1 MKKLISLLLALIM
14 LISLA
19 VPAFAVDEPTEIG
32 PNETNE
38 IRIPNK
44 GNCIINEDC
53 EVKTIMSNDD
63 NSTLTIAK
71 GVTVKVTEALFYK
84 GSINVLGT
92 LIITDT
98 AEALNNGTI
107 NVVGTLS
114 ITGAISVNNS
124 GTINVRGTLII
135 TDTAEALNNGTI
147 NVVGTLSITGATDA
161 ENYGTVR
168 VCGCTGGKLEGTIN
182 NSGFGTV
189 TTYDG
194 HYYVDGKCFACGYEC
209 PHEDLKCNTCGKKLS
224 QKAISSEGGI
234 ASTISEGNVSVI
246 VGIACA
252 AVFGIGGYLLGSKKK
267 KEKA

>member
-1 MKKLISLLLALIM
+1 MKKLISLLLALVM

-44 GNCIINEDC
+44 GNYIINEDC
-53 EVKTIMSNDD
+53 DVKTIMSSDD

-71 GVTVKVTEALFYK
+71 GVTVKVTEYLFNS

-92 LIITDT
+92 LIIAGAAY
-98 AEALNNGTI
+98 AENTGTI

-114 ITGAISVNNS
+114 ITDDAY
-124 GTINVRGTLII
+124 
-135 TDTAEALNNGTI
+135 
-147 NVVGTLSITGATDA
+147 A
-161 ENYGTVR
+161 ENSGTVR
-168 VCGCTGGKLEGTIN
+168 VCGCTGGKLEGTID
-182 NSGFGTV
+182 NSGHGTV

-194 HYYVDGKCFACGYEC
+194 HYYVDSKCFACGYEC
-209 PHEDLKCNTCGKKLS
+209 THEGVKCNTCGKNLS

-234 ASTISEGNVSVI
+234 ASTISEGNISVI
-246 VGIACA
+246 VGIACL
-252 AVFGIGGYLLGSKKK
+252 AVGIGGGYLLGKKK